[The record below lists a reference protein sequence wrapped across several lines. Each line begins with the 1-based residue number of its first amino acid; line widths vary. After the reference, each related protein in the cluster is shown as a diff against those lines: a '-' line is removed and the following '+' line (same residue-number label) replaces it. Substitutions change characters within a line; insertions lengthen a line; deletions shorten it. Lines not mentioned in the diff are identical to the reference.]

1 MKFIMVDEVYIVYV
15 DTWGTVG
22 PVIMIRNCICET
34 RNSLSILNLYFYKFN
49 LIIEETVG
57 I

>member
-34 RNSLSILNLYFYKFN
+34 RNSFSIL
-49 LIIEETVG
+49 
-57 I
+57 